1 MATYHLCAKPISRSA
16 GRSST
21 AAAAYRAGA
30 EITDERTGQV
40 HDYSKKSGVLFT
52 KIVLPEGDTVD
63 RAAFWNSVETHHK
76 RGDAV
81 LAREVEVSLPT
92 ELTPEQRQ
100 ALAVGYA
107 RELADR
113 YGVAADLALHAPRTV
128 TDKELAANPAMYHE
142 TDAIGRRHNGNW
154 HAHIMLSACY
164 VSPTGALG
172 KKAVELDPIHCQRAK
187 IENMTERER
196 GRWAELVNGAL
207 ERAGHSQRI
216 DHRSNKERGI
226 EATPSQH
233 LGPAAA
239 GLERRTGQPSRKRQ
253 GWEQDAAERL
263 AKAKTAGELERQ
275 ARQVERGIIDLSGD
289 LSAAR
294 IERDRQQQDS
304 QAKAQEAARE
314 FGRQAAAKFKAEQAA
329 REFGRQATEQFKA
342 DVAAKARA
350 EQEQQRATERGQD
363 RAEAPQK
370 APKKN
375 HGHER

>member
-1 MATYHLCAKPISRSA
+1 MATYHLSAKPISRSA
-16 GRSST
+16 GRSAT
-21 AAAAYRAGA
+21 AAAAYRAGC
-30 EITDERTGQV
+30 EITDTRTGQV
-40 HDYSKKSGVLFT
+40 HDYARKAGVLYT
-52 KIVLPEGDTVD
+52 KLVLPEGDTAE
-63 RAAFWNSVETHHK
+63 RAAFWNGIEMHHK

-100 ALAVGYA
+100 VLAMGFA

-128 TDKELAANPAMYHE
+128 TDKELAANPNMHHE

-154 HAHIMLSACY
+154 HAHILLSACH

-172 KKAVELDPIHCQRAK
+172 KKAVALDPIHCQRAK
-187 IENMTERER
+187 IDNMADRER

-207 ERAGHSQRI
+207 EKAGHSQRI
-216 DHRSNKERGI
+216 DHRSLKEQGI
-226 EATPSQH
+226 DREPTSH
-233 LGPAAA
+233 KGPAVA
-239 GLERRTGQPSRKRQ
+239 GMERRGAPSEVWQRMAV
-253 GWEQDAAERL
+253 EAA
-263 AKAKTAGELERQ
+263 ELERQ
-275 ARQVERGIIDLSGD
+275 ALQVERGIIDLSGD
-289 LSAAR
+289 LNAAR
-294 IERDRQQQDS
+294 GERDRQQQDS

-342 DVAAKARA
+342 DIAAKERA
-350 EQEQQRATERGQD
+350 EQELQRETERGQD

-370 APKKN
+370 APKKDQ
-375 HGHER
+375 GQER